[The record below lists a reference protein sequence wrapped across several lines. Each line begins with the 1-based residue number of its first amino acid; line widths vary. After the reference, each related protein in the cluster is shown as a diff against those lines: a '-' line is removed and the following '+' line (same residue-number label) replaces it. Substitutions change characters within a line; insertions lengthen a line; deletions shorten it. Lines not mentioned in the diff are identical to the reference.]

1 MIWESGFRV
10 STFETL
16 KPRNQLTPMIYIV
29 HTYAHFLVQSP
40 SFIQFLPRKSQ
51 FEFRHIYIMLNPY
64 LLLGISPFPCVK
76 SNFIPSPSC
85 KVPKGSPTSPS
96 PPAALKNHAQG
107 RNSHAALDSRA
118 TPRSWVHWPGQS
130 RGAGCTVAIC
140 HKKTDGG
147 FLKWGITPQEWL

>member
-64 LLLGISPFPCVK
+64 LLLGISPFPCVFHPI
-76 SNFIPSPSC
+76 SSQ
-85 KVPKGSPTSPS
+85 V
-96 PPAALKNHAQG
+96 PAAKSPKAVRHHHPHLQ
-107 RNSHAALDSRA
+107 L
-118 TPRSWVHWPGQS
+118 
-130 RGAGCTVAIC
+130 
-140 HKKTDGG
+140 
-147 FLKWGITPQEWL
+147 